1 MNRRSISHPDFILI
15 AELSVFVKVSIAF
28 ITFSRNSATVPKEF
42 CLIYSSRVLI
52 AATAGDNS
60 SSFERRSLK

>member
-1 MNRRSISHPDFILI
+1 MLI
-15 AELSVFVKVSIAF
+15 AELSVFVKESIAL

-42 CLIYSSRVLI
+42 FLMYSRSVLI

-60 SSFERRSLK
+60 SSFNNRSLKYFCRS